1 MKRNVFL
8 TKRTVVKMRTWVSVE
23 PTSKAKRQSRLRSDV
38 FSKIYVSDQLAE
50 QLNSGKIN
58 CKTVCLPSPDFK
70 HTMSDLPSSF

>member
-23 PTSKAKRQSRLRSDV
+23 PMSKAKRQSRLRSDV

-50 QLNSGKIN
+50 QSELWE
-58 CKTVCLPSPDFK
+58 D
-70 HTMSDLPSSF
+70 

>member
-8 TKRTVVKMRTWVSVE
+8 TKRTVVKMRTLVSVE

-50 QLNSGKIN
+50 QSELWE
-58 CKTVCLPSPDFK
+58 D
-70 HTMSDLPSSF
+70 